1 MKKHLLAL
9 SSLIFTGLTFS
20 QVIFNENFD
29 AATTLPAGW
38 AQYNVDG
45 LTPDP
50 SVNYMGTNAW
60 IIRANSATGVG
71 NHAVSTSWY
80 APPAA
85 SNDWL
90 VTPQI
95 AIPGTGSYQVE
106 FDAMAPDADFLD
118 GFKVYISTTGNTVA
132 DFGTTPVLTQA
143 AAPNTYTHFT
153 IPLTAYAGQSIYVA
167 VQNNSND
174 KFLLFL
180 DNFKVRQLSP
190 DDAILNSTTLNRYS
204 LTSTNNNLGLSVTN
218 DGLNAISNITVNWN
232 DGADHISTIP
242 VAIAPGASITI
253 NHPTP
258 VTYASVV
265 DKNIAVTITNV
276 NGNVDPIMSNNTGSK
291 LFNTVSANSAKNV
304 VIEEGT
310 GTWCGW
316 CPRGAVAMDYM
327 TSTYPNDFIGVAVH
341 NSDPMTVTDYDAGA
355 NFSGFPGS
363 NVDRV
368 LLDQSVSQSAFEGYY
383 NARKN
388 LIVPA
393 AMDMSVSIS
402 GAAVTMNVTATFK
415 TNFAAANYRLGVIIA
430 ENSVSGTTAAYAQTN
445 YYAANANGA
454 MGGYESLPDP
464 VPAAQM
470 VYNHVGRALL
480 GGYSGQAGSVPAVI
494 VDGAPVSYTFNYTA
508 PATSI
513 RANMYAVAVLIDQT
527 TGEIVNAKKS
537 SLTSAQLNESSSID
551 MVVFPNPASENVT
564 VSFEAKNTEYAISI
578 TDIQGRTVLTQTLS
592 NVSGAQ
598 SVNLPI
604 QGLASGNYIVSVAT
618 AGQSFNQMISIK

>member
-1 MKKHLLAL
+1 MKKHLLAI
-9 SSLIFTGLTFS
+9 SSLLFTGLTFS
-20 QVIFNENFD
+20 QVVFNENFD
-29 AATTLPAGW
+29 AATTLPTGW

-45 LTPDP
+45 LTPATN
-50 SVNYMGTNAW
+50 VNYMGTNAW
-60 IIRANSATGVG
+60 VIRANSATGVG

-80 APPAA
+80 APAGI

-106 FDAMAPDADFLD
+106 FDAMAPDAGYLD
-118 GFKVYISTTGNTVA
+118 GFKVYVSTTGNAVA
-132 DFGTTPVLTQA
+132 NFGTTPVLTQA
-143 AAPNTYTHFT
+143 AAPNTYTHFS
-153 IPLTAYAGQSIYVA
+153 IPLTAYAGQNIYVA

-174 KFLLFL
+174 MFLLFL
-180 DNFKVRQLSP
+180 DNFKVRQPSP
-190 DDAILNSTTLNRYS
+190 DDAILSSTTLNRYS
-204 LTSTNNNLGLSVTN
+204 LTSTNNNLGLRVTN
-218 DGLNAISNITVNWN
+218 DGANAISNITVNWN
-232 DGADHISTIP
+232 DGTDHISTIP
-242 VAIAPGASITI
+242 VTIAPGASTTI

-265 DKNIAVTITNV
+265 EKNIAVTITNV
-276 NGNVDPIMSNNTGSK
+276 NGNVDPIMSNNTDSK

-430 ENSVSGTTAAYAQTN
+430 ENSVSGTTTAYDQTN

-454 MGGYESLPDP
+454 MGGFESLADP

-470 VYNHVGRALL
+470 VYDHVGRALL

-494 VDGAPVSYTFNYTA
+494 VDGATASYTFNYT
-508 PATSI
+508 PPSTST

-537 SLTSAQLNESSSID
+537 SLTSAQLNEASSID

>member
-9 SSLIFTGLTFS
+9 SSLLFTGLTFS
-20 QVIFNENFD
+20 QVVFNENFD
-29 AATTLPAGW
+29 AAAALPAGW
-38 AQYNVDG
+38 VQYNVDG
-45 LTPDP
+45 LTPATN
-50 SVNYMGTNAW
+50 VNYMGTNAW
-60 IIRANSATGVG
+60 VIRANSATGVG

-80 APPAA
+80 VPAGI

-106 FDAMAPDADFLD
+106 FDAMAPDAAYLD
-118 GFKVYISTTGNTVA
+118 GFKVYISTTGNAVA
-132 DFGTTPVLTQA
+132 NFGTTPVLTQA
-143 AAPNTYTHFT
+143 AAPNTYTHFS
-153 IPLTAYAGQSIYVA
+153 IPLTAYAGQNIYVA

-180 DNFKVRQLSP
+180 DNFKVRQPSP

-204 LTSTNNNLGLSVTN
+204 LTSTNNNLGLRVTN
-218 DGLNAISNITVNWN
+218 DGANPISNITVNWN
-232 DGADHISTIP
+232 DGTDHISTIP
-242 VAIAPGASITI
+242 VTIAPGASTTI

-265 DKNIAVTITNV
+265 EKNIAVTITNV
-276 NGNVDPIMSNNTGSK
+276 NGNVDPIPSNNTDSK

-341 NSDPMTVTDYDAGA
+341 NGDPMTVTDYDAGA
-355 NFSGFPGS
+355 NFSGYPGS

-393 AMDMSVSIS
+393 AMDMSVNIS

-430 ENSVSGTTAAYAQTN
+430 ENSVSGTTTAYDQTN

-454 MGGYESLPDP
+454 MGGYESMADP

-470 VYNHVGRALL
+470 VYDHVGRALL
-480 GGYSGQAGSVPAVI
+480 GGYSGQAGSVPAVS
-494 VDGAPVSYTFNYTA
+494 VEGATATNTFNYFV
-508 PATSI
+508 PSTSI

-551 MVVFPNPASENVT
+551 MVVFPNPASEKVT
-564 VSFEAKNTEYAISI
+564 VSFEAKNTEYVISI